1 MAKIKGAGLG
11 FNVLLSHREVCV
23 WTSKTVNEFG
33 KYLSAKLGG
42 PWGLVIAKAVI
53 GKKRD
58 IRKKNESSGGKGVKL
73 RFRFLPPH
81 YKGCTSGG
89 KGSSPHH
96 RRESAPLCGTGPS
109 HRSSLPRSTILR
121 RPGVSAL
128 LTPRGPR
135 LATPRT
141 APRQGHPGAF
151 APASPGPH
159 YVCRISV

>member
-53 GKKRD
+53 GKKGN

-73 RFRFLPPH
+73 RFTFLPPH
-81 YKGCTSGG
+81 YKGCTSSG
-89 KGSSPHH
+89 KGSSP
-96 RRESAPLCGTGPS
+96 C
-109 HRSSLPRSTILR
+109 PR
-121 RPGVSAL
+121 
-128 LTPRGPR
+128 
-135 LATPRT
+135 
-141 APRQGHPGAF
+141 
-151 APASPGPH
+151 
-159 YVCRISV
+159 